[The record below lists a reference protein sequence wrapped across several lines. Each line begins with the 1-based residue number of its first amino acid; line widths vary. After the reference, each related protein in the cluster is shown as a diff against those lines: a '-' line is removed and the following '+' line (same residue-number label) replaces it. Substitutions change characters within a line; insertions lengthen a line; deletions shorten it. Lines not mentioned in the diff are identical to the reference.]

1 MLVGNLVTRNVP
13 TVRPQDDVLSAAR
26 RLLECSSGVLP
37 VVVEDDR
44 GARVVGLLRY
54 EDAFAATYGSRAE
67 RPDEMPVATA
77 MSPPQYTCRASDSL
91 GLALRLLRR
100 SRFDALPVLDGEGYF
115 VGVLSL
121 AELVREAAR

>member
-13 TVRPQDDVLSAAR
+13 TARPQDDVLSATR

-67 RPDEMPVATA
+67 RPDETPVATA
-77 MSPPQYTCRASDSL
+77 MSPAQYTCRTSDSL

-121 AELVREAAR
+121 AELVREAAG